1 MAHLGV
7 FSPAPVAITMAIGF
21 FGFSIDR
28 EHALYISLAAII
40 SYTII
45 CGSVTFE
52 FIPDPGLFSSEHLA
66 FSTKLSM
73 FILVPMILTS
83 TLWLARL
90 SRRTMLECV
99 DRAARAMELADRRQ
113 ELLVEAK
120 QDLEH
125 ALRAGSGKSGRYT
138 NQNAGSYQLGPLVSQ
153 GAIGEIYR
161 ARHRRDTQ
169 PAAVKVLQAA
179 TLHRNNAVMRFMREG
194 QIATS
199 LNCEYI
205 VKTHEVGQLSDELP
219 YMAMEWLD
227 GEDLASR
234 LRRDTTLPLVIACEF
249 VDHIGQGLACAHDS
263 NIVHRDLKPSNI
275 FWARSSANTPTSWK
289 ILDFGVSKL
298 LHADQT
304 LTEDGLIGTPGYM
317 APEQARGQDADAR
330 SDIFS
335 FGAVVYRAL
344 TGRPPFAAPNL
355 PQTLYRLAYIN
366 PPCPMT
372 AGHPMSKDVAR
383 VLAIA
388 LAKAPKDRFQ
398 SATAFTDAFAAAAN
412 TRLSETYRQHA
423 DALLAK
429 YPWGAD
435 TSGRQSST
443 I

>member
-1 MAHLGV
+1 SGYSRMVFRTFGWTCAICSVPVMAHLGV

-52 FIPDPGLFSSEHLA
+52 LIPDPGLFSSGHLA

-161 ARHRRDTQ
+161 ARHRRDAK

-199 LNCEYI
+199 LNSEYI

-234 LRRDTTLPLVIACEF
+234 LRRDTTLPVVIACEL
-249 VDHIGQGLACAHDS
+249 VDHIG
-263 NIVHRDLKPSNI
+263 
-275 FWARSSANTPTSWK
+275 
-289 ILDFGVSKL
+289 
-298 LHADQT
+298 
-304 LTEDGLIGTPGYM
+304 
-317 APEQARGQDADAR
+317 
-330 SDIFS
+330 
-335 FGAVVYRAL
+335 
-344 TGRPPFAAPNL
+344 
-355 PQTLYRLAYIN
+355 
-366 PPCPMT
+366 
-372 AGHPMSKDVAR
+372 
-383 VLAIA
+383 
-388 LAKAPKDRFQ
+388 
-398 SATAFTDAFAAAAN
+398 
-412 TRLSETYRQHA
+412 
-423 DALLAK
+423 
-429 YPWGAD
+429 
-435 TSGRQSST
+435 
-443 I
+443 